1 MTTQSDSVRILDDA
15 TAASL
20 PGEGPAWLR
29 AIDKALSVQR
39 PAVVAHIRALRKA
52 HPNATPAQLVKILER
67 RYLTAITTGGAAVGA
82 TAMVPGVG
90 TGITLTLSGA
100 ETVGFLE
107 TTALFAQSVTE
118 VHGIALDDPVR
129 ARALVMTLMLGTA
142 GADLV
147 RQFTGQVFS
156 GGPPRKVFWGEMV
169 TKRVPQAMIGP
180 VADQL
185 KKRFLRYFV
194 LTQGSSFIGKA
205 MPFGIGAAIGGVGN
219 NIAGRQVVT
228 AARNAFGPPPVF
240 LPLEL
245 EPRDRAARPTM
256 RELRERLPLPRRK
269 RRGDDTDLPN
279 L

>member
-1 MTTQSDSVRILDDA
+1 MTTQDDRVRILDA
-15 TAASL
+15 PTAASL
-20 PGEGPAWLR
+20 PGDGPAWLKG
-29 AIDKALSVQR
+29 IDKALSVQR
-39 PAVVAHIRALRKA
+39 PVVVAHIRALRRA

-142 GADLV
+142 GTDLV
-147 RQFTGQVFS
+147 RQFTGQVLG

-169 TKRVPQAMIGP
+169 AKRVPQAMMGP

-205 MPFGIGAAIGGVGN
+205 MPFGIGAAIGGIGN
-219 NIAGRQVVT
+219 NIAGRQVVS
-228 AARNAFGPPPVF
+228 AARTAFGPPPVY

-245 EPRDRAARPTM
+245 EPRDRGARPTM
-256 RELRERLPLPRRK
+256 RELRERLPLPRR
-269 RRGDDTDLPN
+269 RPRGDADQPLR
-279 L
+279 